1 MDTKTA
7 EGKGATTEAK
17 AQDKPEQESGEES
30 TATAAKT
37 DGAVGTKGDKADAA
51 GEAEKADKADK
62 AETAKDASADKA
74 DDSDA
79 QAVSDASDDLVED
92 DIEDEAASGRTS
104 MVGAGAAAIVS
115 VGIGLV
121 SLTGGWVGTIA
132 GARASLVGQMGTAAN
147 ASVSDQVQ
155 AVYGDSWHATALVGG
170 IFAFVGLLVGFGVL
184 LRAAYWT
191 PRTVG
196 GNTWVKSTAWAGV
209 SLGVIGLL
217 LAVAKYTDLFL
228 GMPSAP

>member
-37 DGAVGTKGDKADAA
+37 DGAVGTK
-51 GEAEKADKADK
+51 EDKADK
-62 AETAKDASADKA
+62 TDKADKVDTAKDTSAD
-74 DDSDA
+74 DGDA
-79 QAVSDASDDLVED
+79 QAASDDLVED